1 MKRYAAHRTASAPAS
16 RTLASCALALSVAA
30 FLAKRFG
37 LIDADV
43 FVLSFVAAAA
53 LALGAI
59 FLALFAFHRVWTLG
73 GPGVPAALTGLVLA
87 LLAIVPPA
95 LTVTMLVLRPGAHD
109 LSTNRIDPPEL
120 TGRAAANGQPFLSW
134 FDDTLERH
142 VWPVVLEWKR
152 EGGATAAGSEPPSL
166 YPDIVSRRYRIS
178 TAQLH
183 AAGRKALEGLG
194 WTLVD
199 ELPPDLLDA
208 STRLQAQ
215 GSSQL
220 LGLDHDVAL
229 RIRPDPV
236 GALLDV
242 RARSRSPLKDLTGND
257 DHIRSVFAEIDRVI
271 LETYGDLSRLAVDES
286 EVTEDSLEPA
296 PAEPSRETVPLPGF
310 KPYFEEE
317 DAPAP
322 DGVEL
327 TDLEG

>member
-1 MKRYAAHRTASAPAS
+1 MKRYATHRTATAPAS
-16 RTLASCALALSVAA
+16 RTLASCALALAVVA

-43 FVLSFVAAAA
+43 FVLSFMVAAAVA
-53 LALGAI
+53 LLAI
-59 FLALFAFHRVWTLG
+59 LLALFALHRVWALG
-73 GPGVPAALTGLVLA
+73 GPGVPAALTGVVLG

-95 LTVTMLVLRPGAHD
+95 LTVAVLVMRPGGHD
-109 LSTNRIDPPEL
+109 LSTDRLDPPAL
-120 TGRAAANGQPFLSW
+120 TNADVSREQPFLSW
-134 FDDTLERH
+134 FDETLERD
-142 VWPVVLEWKR
+142 VWPTLAKLKSETPGEQAGAVVV
-152 EGGATAAGSEPPSL
+152 PL

-194 WTLVD
+194 WNLVD
-199 ELPPDLLDA
+199 ELPPDLLDV
-208 STRLQAQ
+208 STRLQAIGQ
-215 GSSQL
+215 SQL

-242 RARSRSPLKDLTGND
+242 RARSRTPLKDLTGND
-257 DHIRSVFAEIDRVI
+257 DHIRGVFAEIDRVL
-271 LETYGDLSRLAVDES
+271 LETYGDLSRLAVDEE
-286 EVTEDSLEPA
+286 EVDAEGLEP
-296 PAEPSRETVPLPGF
+296 EPVEEPRDTIPLPGF

-317 DAPAP
+317 EAPGP

>member
-1 MKRYAAHRTASAPAS
+1 MKRYATHRTATAPAS
-16 RTLASCALALSVAA
+16 RTLASCALALAVVT

-43 FVLSFVAAAA
+43 FVLSFMVAAAVA
-53 LALGAI
+53 LIAILLAVFAL
-59 FLALFAFHRVWTLG
+59 HRVWALG
-73 GPGVPAALTGLVLA
+73 GPGVPAALTGVVLG
-87 LLAIVPPA
+87 LLAIGPPA
-95 LTVTMLVLRPGAHD
+95 LTVAILVLRPGGHD
-109 LSTNRIDPPEL
+109 VSTDRLNPPEL
-120 TGRAAANGQPFLSW
+120 TSAGLSGEQPFLSW
-134 FDDTLERH
+134 FDATLERD
-142 VWPVVLEWKR
+142 VWPALAQLKTDPLDVQ
-152 EGGATAAGSEPPSL
+152 AGTGPAML

-194 WTLVD
+194 WNLVD
-199 ELPPDLLDA
+199 ELPPDLLDVA
-208 STRLQAQ
+208 TRLQAV
-215 GSSQL
+215 GRSQL

-242 RARSRSPLKDLTGND
+242 RARSRTPLKDLTGND
-257 DHIRSVFAEIDRVI
+257 DHIRGVFAEIDRVL
-271 LETYGDLSRLAVDES
+271 LETYGDLSRLAVDEA
-286 EVTEDSLEPA
+286 EVEGLEP
-296 PAEPSRETVPLPGF
+296 EPVEEPRDTIPLPGF

-317 DAPAP
+317 DAPVP